1 MNNLS
6 LKQSVEA
13 FIQEINECVDRHEIE
28 KVLLTENLKIHG
40 LHNRY
45 NNIADIEQAEKMIT
59 DAVNARLAEFE

>member
-6 LKQSVEA
+6 LKESVQS
-13 FIQEINECVDRHEIE
+13 FIDEINACEDRYEIE

-45 NNIADIEQAEKMIT
+45 NNIADIEKAEKMVD